1 MVGGVV
7 YVLVSGMM
15 SLQGAGVDFVGDMT
29 VVLLLSGHNENKL
42 ENLRRSCGG
51 GSNETG
57 QQRANRKGH
66 S

>member
-1 MVGGVV
+1 MVGAVV

-29 VVLLLSGHNENKL
+29 VVLLLSGHNENNL
-42 ENLRRSCGG
+42 ENLRRSRGG
-51 GSNETG
+51 SSNETG